1 MDEEKP
7 VCEVE
12 LAKSPELYTL
22 HKLWI
27 FSYMDGFQEGLLDRE
42 CCRSLRSRTSGL
54 DGSKCGWALREVESC
69 SKFKINNKYV

>member
-42 CCRSLRSRTSGL
+42 CCRS
-54 DGSKCGWALREVESC
+54 
-69 SKFKINNKYV
+69 